1 MSGFRGQKP
10 AHLIFFVI
18 FANIRHNFFLS
29 LSRQCRFFAGF
40 FAGFRGKSNSC
51 HSHIKK
57 NLAMPR
63 NGDFLAGEP
72 IFYLIYLLIPGPN
85 PSVRHSIF
93 LLFFEALNWIRVAG
107 FLPVSAPKIWQLTLT
122 TSNNYYASMG
132 EKEVVV
138 VLSAVMQDQSYD
150 FLLHGAIRCRIA

>member
-29 LSRQCRFFAGF
+29 LSRQCRFFAVF
-40 FAGFRGKSNSC
+40 LPDFAAKVILVALTSKKPCLCRGT
-51 HSHIKK
+51 
-57 NLAMPR
+57 
-63 NGDFLAGEP
+63 AGEP
-72 IFYLIYLLIPGPN
+72 IFHLIYLLIPGPN

-93 LLFFEALNWIRVAG
+93 LLFFEALSWIRVAG

-150 FLLHGAIRCRIA
+150 LLLNGAIRCRIA